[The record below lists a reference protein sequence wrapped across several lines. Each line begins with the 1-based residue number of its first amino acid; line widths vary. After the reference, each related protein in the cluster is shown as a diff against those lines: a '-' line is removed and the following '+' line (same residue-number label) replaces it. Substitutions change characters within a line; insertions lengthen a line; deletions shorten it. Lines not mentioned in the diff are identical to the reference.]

1 MSQQTR
7 SPGKVG
13 GIAALVV
20 VLAAAP
26 FVAKHEGLILS
37 TYADPIG
44 IPTACAGETD
54 KAVTLQERF
63 TRDECMALLG
73 ASLLE
78 HGKRMDA
85 CVRVPL
91 TRSQAVAVLSWS
103 YNVGTGAACGS
114 TLVRLL
120 NSGAPPSVWCAELSK
135 WNKAG
140 GRVLPGLVKRRAQ
153 ERAMCEAG

>member
-1 MSQQTR
+1 MSQP
-7 SPGKVG
+7 SNKGKVG
-13 GIAALVV
+13 GVAALVV
-20 VLAAAP
+20 ILAAAP
-26 FVAKHEGLILS
+26 FVARHEGLILS

-54 KAVTLQERF
+54 KAVTLQDRF

-78 HGKRMDA
+78 HGKRLDA
-85 CVRVPL
+85 CVHVPL
-91 TRSQAVAVLSWS
+91 TRPQAVAVLSWS
-103 YNVGTGAACGS
+103 YNVGTAAACKS

-120 NSGAPPSVWCAELSK
+120 NSGAPPRVWCAELSK

-140 GRVLPGLVKRRAQ
+140 GRVLPGLVNRRAQ
-153 ERAMCEAG
+153 ERAMCES